1 MTKSTKRALLI
12 ALAVVIVGGLIAWTV
27 TTSRNRQQGA
37 AVEFGDVATAT
48 IEERVDASGRIF
60 PVTDVGIASDVSGEV
75 VKLFVR
81 EGDSVRA
88 GQRIAQVDADA
99 IESQVARAQAGVNQA
114 QAGVSQARASIQE
127 AEATKRQLEATL
139 ANNRLAFKR
148 VSELAAEGLASQQEL
163 EAAQVAV
170 ETTEANIAAAEARA
184 NAARETV
191 RGNEYQVASAQA
203 TLREF
208 RTSLR
213 QTNITAPMDG
223 ILSQL
228 NVEEG
233 ERVVGTM
240 QMAGTELAR
249 VADLSQME
257 VRVEVSESDIPRVA
271 LGDAVDIEVDAYLD
285 RTFRGRV
292 EEISSSANNLTTATG
307 TQSLNTDQVTNFV
320 VTIVIAPGSY
330 ADLVTPERPYPFRPG
345 MSAAV
350 EILTQIVE
358 GATAVPVASVTA
370 RERETEGKRTARA
383 GVGAG
388 ADEEFDYDDLEEVVW
403 VLAADNTVERRVV
416 KTGVQNRDLIQI
428 TEGLSVGE
436 RIVVGPYAQVA
447 RKLED
452 EDEVYEDEGD
462 DRNDADD
469 DDED

>member
-1 MTKSTKRALLI
+1 MTKSTRRNLLI
-12 ALAVVIVGGLIAWTV
+12 ALAVLVVGGLVAWTV
-27 TTSRNRQQGA
+27 VKSRNKQDGT
-37 AVEFGDVATAT
+37 AVTFGTVESAT

-60 PVTDVGIASDVSGEV
+60 PVTDVAIASDVSGEV

-114 QAGVSQARASIQE
+114 EAGVSQARASIQE

-139 ANNRLAFKR
+139 ANNRLALKR
-148 VSELAAEGLASQQEL
+148 IEELAAEGLASQQER
-163 EAAQVAV
+163 EAAQVAAA
-170 ETTEANIAAAEARA
+170 TTEANIAAAEARA
-184 NAARETV
+184 AAARETV
-191 RGNEYQVASAQA
+191 RANEFQVASAQA

-223 ILSQL
+223 IVSQL

-257 VRVEVSESDIPRVA
+257 VRVEVSENDIPRVT
-271 LGDAVDIEVDAYLD
+271 LGDPVDIEVDAYLD
-285 RTFRGRV
+285 RVFAGRV

-320 VTIVIAPGSY
+320 VTILIQPESY
-330 ADLVTPERPYPFRPG
+330 ADLVTPDRPYPFRPG

-350 EILTQIVE
+350 EILTQVV
-358 GATAVPVASVTA
+358 GDATAVPVASVTA
-370 RERETEGKRTARA
+370 REREEVKEKAARA
-383 GVGAG
+383 GIGTPDR
-388 ADEEFDYDDLEEVVW
+388 DELDYDDLEEVVW
-403 VLAADNTVERRVV
+403 VVGDDLSVERRVV
-416 KTGVQNRDLIQI
+416 KTGVQNRDVIQV

-447 RKLED
+447 RKLDDGDKVYEREED
-452 EDEVYEDEGD
+452 EDDGD
-462 DRNDADD
+462 DD
-469 DDED
+469 

>member
-1 MTKSTKRALLI
+1 MTKSTKRTLWIVLGVLL
-12 ALAVVIVGGLIAWTV
+12 VGGLVAWTI
-27 TTSRNRQQGA
+27 TRSANKKDGT
-37 AVEFGDVATAT
+37 AVEFGTVETAT

-99 IESQVARAQAGVNQA
+99 IESQVAQAQAGVNQS
-114 QAGVSQARASIQE
+114 QAGVSQARAQIKQFE
-127 AEATKRQLEATL
+127 AQVQQFKAQL
-139 ANNRLAFKR
+139 ANNRLAAKR
-148 VSELAAEGLASQQEL
+148 AAELAAEGLLSQQDL

-170 ETTEANIAAAEARA
+170 ETTEANISAAQAQAD
-184 NAARETV
+184 AAREVV
-191 RGNEYQVASAQA
+191 RGNEYQVASAEA
-203 TLREF
+203 RLREL

-249 VADLSQME
+249 VADLSEME
-257 VRVEVSESDIPRVA
+257 VRVEVSENDIPRVA
-271 LGDAVDIEVDAYLD
+271 LGDRVDIEVDAYLD

-292 EEISSSANNLTTATG
+292 AEISSSANNLTTATG

-320 VTIVIAPGSY
+320 VTIVIEPDSY
-330 ADLVTPERPYPFRPG
+330 ADLVTAERPYPFRPG

-350 EILTQIVE
+350 EILTQVVE

-370 RERETEGKRTARA
+370 REREDRKKTARA
-383 GVGAG
+383 SVAG
-388 ADEEFDYDDLEEVVW
+388 ADNDELDYDDLEEIVW
-403 VLAADNTVERRVV
+403 VVQDGGTVERRVV
-416 KTGVQNRDLIQI
+416 KTGVQNRDVIQV

-436 RIVVGPYAQVA
+436 RIVIGPYAQVA
-447 RKLED
+447 RKLDDGDKVYEKEEEDEED
-452 EDEVYEDEGD
+452 EDE
-462 DRNDADD
+462 DD
-469 DDED
+469 D